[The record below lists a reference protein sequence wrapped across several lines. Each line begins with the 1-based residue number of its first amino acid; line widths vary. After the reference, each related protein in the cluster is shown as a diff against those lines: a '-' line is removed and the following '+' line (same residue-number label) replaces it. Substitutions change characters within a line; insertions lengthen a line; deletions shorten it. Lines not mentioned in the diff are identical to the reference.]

1 MCGTRTCYS
10 LCFLLLALWTR
21 PPLCSLCPFLP
32 PSQVHEP
39 DDVWDED
46 MLFTAVASELHR
58 EKEKAEGPSDTDGK
72 DTDQTMPVG
81 M

>member
-1 MCGTRTCYS
+1 M
-10 LCFLLLALWTR
+10 
-21 PPLCSLCPFLP
+21 
-32 PSQVHEP
+32 HEP

-72 DTDQTMPVG
+72 DVDQTMPVG